1 MVALV
6 ASLYLLAL
14 AVAVDSG
21 PSEPSPSTDTLKS
34 AASPAPEHL
43 PPNQP
48 SRMHQ
53 LPDVP
58 LSLDRPRAPT
68 VQPGEATIVLDAVA
82 LKEALAPSAY
92 AETNDGEL
100 WAEVVQAWC
109 YPAAIESEV
118 PFLDPLYV
126 QYLDIAVRGW

>member
-1 MVALV
+1 
-6 ASLYLLAL
+6 
-14 AVAVDSG
+14 
-21 PSEPSPSTDTLKS
+21 
-34 AASPAPEHL
+34 
-43 PPNQP
+43 
-48 SRMHQ
+48 
-53 LPDVP
+53 
-58 LSLDRPRAPT
+58 
-68 VQPGEATIVLDAVA
+68 VA

-92 AETNDGEL
+92 AETNDREL